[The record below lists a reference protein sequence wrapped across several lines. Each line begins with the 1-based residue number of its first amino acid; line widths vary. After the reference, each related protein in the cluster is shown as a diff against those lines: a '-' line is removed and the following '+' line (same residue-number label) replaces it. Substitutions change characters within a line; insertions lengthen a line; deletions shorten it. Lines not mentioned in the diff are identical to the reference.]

1 MKTMTVKK
9 TSANTKALLL
19 PLSYEELVKALRG
32 RSKAAKESAI
42 KRMLSEWCSLGGAVT
57 EHLVFRHQP
66 CNETRVILGGESN
79 LAPVFCIS
87 AYSNGSILVEDSS
100 QARLNTIKSKE
111 DLKKLMLA
119 FISMQFKRFSSKTG
133 AETLN
138 AEVKKALRELAC
150 LQWISCVAED
160 LSHCDAKHNSKNV
173 IH

>member
-9 TSANTKALLL
+9 TSAYTKAAPL
-19 PLSYEELVKALRG
+19 PLSYEELVKALCG

-42 KRMLSEWCSLGGAVT
+42 KRMLSEWCGLGGAVT

-87 AYSNGSILVEDSS
+87 AYSNGSILVENSI
-100 QARLNTIKSKE
+100 QARTVIARSKE
-111 DLKKLMLA
+111 DSIKLVLA
-119 FISMQFKRFSSKTG
+119 LISMQFKRFSSKTG

-138 AEVKKALRELAC
+138 AAIEKSARELAC

-173 IH
+173 IR

>member
-9 TSANTKALLL
+9 TSTDTKAAVL

-42 KRMLSEWCSLGGAVT
+42 KRMLSEWCGFGGAIT
-57 EHLVFRHQP
+57 EHLVFRHLP
-66 CNETRVILGGESN
+66 CDVQVILGGESN
-79 LAPVFCIS
+79 MAPVFHIY
-87 AYSNGSILVEDSS
+87 AYSGGILVEESS
-100 QARLNTIKSKE
+100 VWAQLNTVKSKE

-119 FISMQFKRFSSKTG
+119 LISIQFKRFSSKTG
-133 AETLN
+133 AKSLN
-138 AEVKKALRELAC
+138 AAIEKSARELAC
-150 LQWISCVAED
+150 LQWISYVAED